1 MSQKVEKPTLTGQRI
16 KTRKRDEKEKYDPSA
31 FRDTIVQGLTE
42 AGGDLEQV
50 SKFLDSAGARL
61 DYRRYAETLLDVLF
75 AGGILAPGGSLQQE
89 AGVEHKVT
97 RCPFCVFATADDPA
111 SLRAFY
117 EVLFKLLRRYKYLEK
132 SFDEELVKLIKFL
145 KGFTAEERLKL
156 AKVVGYCLANG
167 LGSAACISSLLE
179 EHLAKDGLSIDFA
192 RTLFRIWLQEKDI
205 QNISAALKR
214 SGVESKL
221 MELLPINKRTME
233 NFESMFSTADLQP
246 IVEFQRK
253 QTSTELK
260 KGVQAKLENM
270 IRNEESVKEM
280 ILFIKDHIAKNG
292 MQEHEVVVLVWNTLL
307 NSVEWNKKE
316 ELVAEQALKHLK
328 QYTSL
333 LQSVSRAGRAQ
344 LILITKIQDCCYE
357 NMNFLKVFSKIIQ
370 LLYRTD
376 VLSEDAI
383 LKWYSE
389 GRGKSVLLEQLK
401 PFVEWLKHAEEESGD
416 ED

>member
-31 FRDTIVQGLTE
+31 FRDTVVQGLTE
-42 AGGDLEQV
+42 ASGDTEQV
-50 SKFLDSAGARL
+50 SKFLDTAGSRL
-61 DYRRYAETLLDVLF
+61 DYRRYAESLLDILF

-89 AGVEHKVT
+89 AGTENGVS
-97 RCPFCVFATADDPA
+97 RCPFCVFATPDDPTA
-111 SLRAFY
+111 LRAVY
-117 EVLFKLLRRYKYLEK
+117 EVLLKLLRRYKYLEK

-145 KGFTAEERLKL
+145 KGFTAEERVKL

-167 LGSAACISSLLE
+167 LGNSTCISSLFE
-179 EHLAKDGLSIDFA
+179 EHLVKDGLSVEFA
-192 RTLFRIWLQEKDI
+192 QALFRVWLQEKDI
-205 QNISAALKR
+205 QNVAASLKR

-233 NFESMFSTADLQP
+233 NFENVFSTQDLQP

-253 QTSTELK
+253 QTSAEVK
-260 KGVQAKLENM
+260 KGVQSKLEEM
-270 IRNEESVKEM
+270 IRNEEPVKEM
-280 ILFIKDHIAKNG
+280 VVYIKDHIAKSG
-292 MQEHEVVVLVWNTLL
+292 MQEHEVTVLLWNTLM

-316 ELVAEQALKHLK
+316 ELVADQAMKHLK
-328 QYTSL
+328 QYTGL
-333 LQSVSRAGRAQ
+333 LAAVSGTGRAQ
-344 LILITKIQDCCYE
+344 LLLINKIQDFCYD
-357 NMNFLKVFSKIIQ
+357 NMNFLKVFAKIIQ

-383 LKWYSE
+383 LKWHAD
-389 GRGKSVLLEQLK
+389 GKGKGILLEQLK
-401 PFVEWLKHAEEESGD
+401 PFVEWLKQAEEESGE